1 MCWRAAYNVVGFRG
15 TGNVSYQEALAAIF
29 IEGWIFIALSL
40 VRRSPSPP
48 LAMLCRP
55 LSLPDQA
62 THNRVCAGVV
72 LPIKQH
78 N

>member
-40 VRRSPSPP
+40 VRRSSFLPSPSFSGP
-48 LAMLCRP
+48 IYIAKRG
-55 LSLPDQA
+55 
-62 THNRVCAGVV
+62 THKHSCLGQ
-72 LPIKQH
+72 PFCH
-78 N
+78 NTE